1 MSNRTQKAL
10 ACLLCLLLL
19 STALLSGCGTQAVP
33 AASSAAPAASSV
45 AASTEASVEVS
56 ESAASVEPTP
66 EALEPATLIQYIV
79 GSEQPDIVKVVGA
92 MNDIL
97 QPKINTTLDLKLLD
111 WGTYEQK
118 MKLTI
123 AAAEPFDLCFTSTWM
138 NNYHDNV
145 NKGAFLPLDELMA
158 AHAPNAVKAIPQKY
172 WEAAKVNG
180 KTYGFLNY
188 QIYARTDS
196 IYIRNDVAQEV

>member
-1 MSNRTQKAL
+1 
-10 ACLLCLLLL
+10 
-19 STALLSGCGTQAVP
+19 
-33 AASSAAPAASSV
+33 
-45 AASTEASVEVS
+45 
-56 ESAASVEPTP
+56 
-66 EALEPATLIQYIV
+66 
-79 GSEQPDIVKVVGA
+79 

-196 IYIRNDVAQEV
+196 IYIRNDVAQEVGFDPATVKSLADLSPLLDAVATQKKDMLPINGKLLSYYQTYNFEPVIGESIPGAINMEIGRASCRERV